1 MPTAYL
7 IYDRKAIAPK
17 GADRPRRGRIGV
29 IAKIALRLPPKGA
42 DRPRRGRIGVIAKIA
57 PEGGGSEC

>member
-29 IAKIALRLPPKGA
+29 IAKIAA
-42 DRPRRGRIGVIAKIA
+42 DRSVSEDR
-57 PEGGGSEC
+57 GGSE